1 MRIYMDEGKNIL
13 KQVVCNQCGKALKV
27 KNGILVEGVFEGNQ
41 QFGYFSN
48 KDGIRH
54 SFDLCEECYD
64 KLIEGFTVEVKLC
77 WIYAYWEQAE

>member
-27 KNGILVEGVFEGNQ
+27 KNGILVEGFFEGNQ
-41 QFGYFSN
+41 HFGYFSN

-64 KLIEGFTVEVKLC
+64 KLIEGFTVEVTKEEVQELL
-77 WIYAYWEQAE
+77 

>member
-13 KQVVCNQCGKALKV
+13 KRVVCNQCGKALKV

-54 SFDLCEECYD
+54 SFDLCEECYN
-64 KLIEGFTVEVKLC
+64 KLIEGFAVEVTKEEVQELL
-77 WIYAYWEQAE
+77 